1 MLEMVGSLRS
11 RSIMPTPCR
20 DGWDFVRR
28 VNAAVV
34 LMDKVVF
41 PIPPLGPTTEMIV
54 MNWFDPF
61 FYLRLK

>member
-11 RSIMPTPCR
+11 RSIRPIWCS
-20 DGWDFVRR
+20 DCWDSTSR

-34 LMDKVVF
+34 LIDKVVF

-61 FYLRLK
+61 